1 MSEVAEDG
9 ADQDDREL
17 GRVGEIGAEPWDL
30 MVLGGGTAGIVGART
45 AARLGARVLLVE
57 RDRPGGDCLWTGCVP
72 SKALLAAAEAAA
84 GARRSAMFGV
94 DVSVVDVDVA
104 RVMGHV
110 RGAIAHIAPTDSVE
124 ALERAGVRVLHGT
137 GRFTGPQS
145 LEVGGTRVEFR
156 QALLATGAAP
166 ALPPIPGLADAHP
179 LTSDTVWE
187 LTELPGR
194 LAVLGGGS
202 IGCEL
207 GQAFSRLGAEVVL
220 VEGADR
226 LLPREDGDAAAL
238 VTDAL
243 GADAVKIRTG
253 VSVVEVSGTS
263 GAGGALLLGDGS
275 RVDFDHLLVAV
286 GRSPRTRGLGLEAA
300 GIDTDQRGFVTVD
313 AHLRTTNRRIWAA
326 GDLTG
331 HPQFT
336 HLAGVHANTAAT
348 NAVLGLR
355 RKVSM
360 SAVPRVTF
368 THPEVAA
375 VGLPTQPSRVG
386 LQVRSWPD
394 THVDRAV
401 AEGQTQGF
409 TKIVTDRRGRVLGA
423 TVVGPRA
430 GEALAEL
437 TLAVRLGLTTRQVA
451 GTTHPYPTFGDGP
464 WNVAIADVQ
473 DQLTRPVT
481 ARTIRGLLTVRR
493 YAVGRGRLRRS
504 GR

>member
-1 MSEVAEDG
+1 MSAVEDFTG
-9 ADQDDREL
+9 
-17 GRVGEIGAEPWDL
+17 EPWDL
-30 MVLGGGTAGIVGART
+30 LVLGGGTAGIVGAKT

-84 GARRSAMFGV
+84 AARRAAMFGV
-94 DVSVVDVDVA
+94 DVSDVDVDIA
-104 RVMGHV
+104 RVLGHV

-124 ALERAGVRVLHGT
+124 ALEHAGVHVLHGS
-137 GRFTGPQS
+137 GRFTGPQH
-145 LEVGGTRVEFR
+145 LEVDGTAVEFR

-166 ALPPIPGLADAHP
+166 ALPPIPGLADARP

-207 GQAFSRLGAEVVL
+207 GQAFSRLGAEVVI

-226 LLPREDGDAAAL
+226 LLPREDEDAAAL
-238 VTDAL
+238 VTDTL
-243 GADAVKIRTG
+243 GGEGVKIRTG
-253 VSVVEVSGTS
+253 VSVVEVAGTS
-263 GAGGALLLGDGS
+263 GTGGELLLGDGS

-286 GRSPRTRGLGLEAA
+286 GRTPRTRGLGFEAA
-300 GIDTDQRGFVTVD
+300 GIETDQRGFVTVD
-313 AHLRTTNRRIWAA
+313 ARLRTTNRRIWAA

-336 HLAGVHANTAAT
+336 HLAGMHGSTAAT

-355 RKVSM
+355 RKVSL

-375 VGLPTQPSRVG
+375 VGLPTSPSPEG
-386 LQVRSWPD
+386 LQVRSWHD

-409 TKIVTDRRGRVLGA
+409 TKIVIDRRGRVLGA

-430 GEALAEL
+430 GETLAEL
-437 TLAVRLGLTTRQVA
+437 TLAVRLGLTTRQLA

-464 WNVAIADVQ
+464 WNVAVADVQ
-473 DQLTRPVT
+473 DQLARPGT
-481 ARTIRGLLTVRR
+481 ARIIHGLLAVHR
-493 YAVGRGRLRRS
+493 YAVGRGPFRRP